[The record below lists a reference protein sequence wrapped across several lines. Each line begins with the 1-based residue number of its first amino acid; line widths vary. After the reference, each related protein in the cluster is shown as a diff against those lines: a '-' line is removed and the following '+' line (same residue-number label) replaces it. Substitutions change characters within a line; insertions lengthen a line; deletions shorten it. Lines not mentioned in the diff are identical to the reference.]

1 VRLALAAL
9 LSALALAG
17 CAGAD
22 EHRGPAQKPA
32 YDPRDATIGCL
43 AGNGMQSVKVE
54 PDAIRVDNPAGPVR
68 IVFKATIGEA
78 EAANLRPETS
88 GAEVIG
94 DAILY
99 VGKTSED
106 DLGKIEKCLE

>member
-1 VRLALAAL
+1 MRLALAAIVPVI
-9 LSALALAG
+9 ALAG
-17 CAGAD
+17 CASAD
-22 EHRGPAQKPA
+22 QHRGPAQKPA

-43 AGNGMQSVKVE
+43 AGAGMQSSKVE
-54 PDAIRVDNPAGPVR
+54 PNEVRVENPAGPVR
-68 IVFKATIGEA
+68 IVFASTIGEA
-78 EAANLRPETS
+78 EADNLKPETS

>member
-1 VRLALAAL
+1 MRLALAAL
-9 LSALALAG
+9 LPVIALAG

-22 EHRGPAQKPA
+22 GHRGPDPKPA
-32 YDPRDATIGCL
+32 YDPRDAVIGCL
-43 AGNGMQSVKVE
+43 AGAGMQASKVE
-54 PDAIRVDNPAGPVR
+54 PDEVRVENPAGPVR
-68 IVFKATIGEA
+68 IVFEATIGEA
-78 EAANLRPETS
+78 EAENLKPETS

-94 DAILY
+94 DAVLY

>member
-1 VRLALAAL
+1 MRLALAAIL
-9 LSALALAG
+9 AAVALSG

-22 EHRGPAQKPA
+22 EHDGPAQKPA
-32 YDPRDATIGCL
+32 YDPRDSSIACL
-43 AGNGMQSVKVE
+43 GGNGMQATKVDPNE
-54 PDAIRVDNPAGPVR
+54 VRVDNPAGPVR
-68 IVFKATIGEA
+68 IVFEATIGEA
-78 EAANLRPETS
+78 EAANLRADTS